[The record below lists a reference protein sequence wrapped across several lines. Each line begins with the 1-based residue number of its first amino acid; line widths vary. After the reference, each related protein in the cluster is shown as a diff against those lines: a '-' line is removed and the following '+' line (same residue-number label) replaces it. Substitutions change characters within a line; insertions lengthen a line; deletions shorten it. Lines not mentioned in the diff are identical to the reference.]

1 MGAEKKRGAQLWVR
15 SVIDGFHLLRP
26 ELLWA
31 LLLCPLLG
39 ITLWQHRA
47 QQGDW
52 SKVIDAELLTHLL
65 PDQKSENLRSF
76 FWLPILLLGLVVL
89 AAAGPSLKRVE
100 LPVIKR
106 ADALVIVLDLSASM
120 LAADIQPSRIQRAR
134 QKTLDLLETRK
145 EGVTGLVVF
154 AGDAHVVTPLTDD
167 TRTIANLMPALS
179 PTIMP
184 LPGAD
189 ATSGVE
195 MASALLSTAGAQG
208 GQILL
213 MTDGLPGFDMNRA
226 QDALPESGATFAV
239 LAIGTAAGAPIP
251 LPSGGFLKDNDGEI
265 VIPTLERNEI
275 RSVANELDAPY
286 QEITLDEEDIET
298 LTQRDVIAEEGELDL
313 DRQTDAWQDQGYWLA
328 ALVALLLLPAFRR
341 GMVAGLALLLLVA
354 SPPPEAAEWQDLWLT
369 PDQQGAR
376 HMAAGAHDQAA
387 QTFSNPDWRGV
398 AEYAAGA
405 YDAAS
410 QSFAGDLTADNL
422 YNLGN
427 SLALQGDLKGAL
439 RAYEESL
446 SREPDA
452 EDAIA
457 NRDFIQSLLDQQEQE
472 DEQQGDEEN
481 SEQEQSEDGSE
492 SESDGGESSESSED
506 SEQGSPE
513 DQGSDSADGASDQGN
528 NEEQSSQQNPALA
541 DEQRDNSEALDA
553 ATQEQMAKFDE
564 ALEEQQAL
572 EQWLRRVPDDPGGL
586 LRRKFR
592 YQTMQRLREGE
603 EPDES
608 IRW

>member
-1 MGAEKKRGAQLWVR
+1 M
-15 SVIDGFHLLRP
+15 IDGVHILRP
-26 ELLWA
+26 ELLWMLA
-31 LLLCPLLG
+31 ACPLVAA
-39 ITLWQHRA
+39 TLWYRRSH
-47 QQGDW
+47 QGDW
-52 SKVIDAELLTHLL
+52 SKVIDAELLSYLL
-65 PDQKSENLRSF
+65 PDQRQQKQRSMV
-76 FWLPILLLGLVVL
+76 WLPTLLLALTAV
-89 AAAGPSLKRVE
+89 AAAGPSLNRVE

-120 LAADIQPSRIQRAR
+120 LAADVQPSRIQRSR
-134 QKTLDLLETRK
+134 QKILDLLETRD

-179 PTIMP
+179 PAIMP
-184 LPGAD
+184 LPGAN
-189 ATSGVE
+189 ATSGIS
-195 MASALLSTAGAQG
+195 MASELLRTAGAQG

-213 MTDGLPGFDMNRA
+213 ITDGLPRFDITAAQRA
-226 QDALPESGATFAV
+226 LEDSGATLSILAV
-239 LAIGTAAGAPIP
+239 GTATGAPIP

-265 VIPTLERNEI
+265 VIPALDADQI
-275 RSVANELDAPY
+275 QSIAAELDALY
-286 QEITLDEEDIET
+286 EVVRLDEQDIAA
-298 LTQRDVIAEEGELDL
+298 LTSRDLQASEGELDL

-328 ALVALLLLPAFRR
+328 ALVALLLLPAFRK
-341 GMVAGLALLLLVA
+341 GVFAGVALVLITH
-354 SPPPEAAEWQDLWLT
+354 SPPPQAAGWDDLWQT

-376 HMAAGAHDQAA
+376 YLAEGEADAAAKVFEDS
-387 QTFSNPDWRGV
+387 TWRGV
-398 AEYAAGA
+398 AEFEAGGYEQAAK
-405 YDAAS
+405 
-410 QSFAGDLTADNL
+410 SFANTPSADNF

-427 SLALQGDLKGAL
+427 ALALQGDLRGAL

-446 SREPDA
+446 GLAPDA

-457 NRDFIQSLLDQQEQE
+457 NRDFIQSLLDQEEQQQQ
-472 DEQQGDEEN
+472 DQQGDEQSQEN
-481 SEQEQSEDGSE
+481 DDAQDSNESE
-492 SESDGGESSESSED
+492 SEGDDSSESSDQGDSQQDPGDSNED
-506 SEQGSPE
+506 SG
-513 DQGSDSADGASDQGN
+513 GSDSEDGDS
-528 NEEQSSQQNPALA
+528 EEQQGQQDSALA
-541 DEQRDNSEALDA
+541 DAQDMNQDALEA

>member
-1 MGAEKKRGAQLWVR
+1 M
-15 SVIDGFHLLRP
+15 IDGVHLLRP
-26 ELLWA
+26 ELLWVLAACPFVAAA
-31 LLLCPLLG
+31 L
-39 ITLWQHRA
+39 WYRRSH
-47 QQGDW
+47 QGDW
-52 SKVIDAELLTHLL
+52 SKVIDAELLSYLL
-65 PDQKSENLRSF
+65 PDQRQRKQRSMV
-76 FWLPILLLGLVVL
+76 WIPTLLLALIAV
-89 AAAGPSLKRVE
+89 AAAGPSLQRVE

-120 LAADIQPSRIQRAR
+120 LAADVQPNRIQRAR
-134 QKTLDLLETRK
+134 QKILDLLDTRN

-179 PTIMP
+179 PAIMP
-184 LPGAD
+184 LPGAN
-189 ATSGVE
+189 ATTGIN
-195 MASALLSTAGAQG
+195 MASELLQTAGAQG

-213 MTDGLPGFDMNRA
+213 ITDGLPKFNIATAKRA
-226 QDALPESGATFAV
+226 LEDSGATLSILAV
-239 LAIGTAAGAPIP
+239 GTATGAPIP
-251 LPSGGFLKDNDGEI
+251 LPNGGFLKDNDGEI
-265 VIPTLERNEI
+265 VIPTLEADQI
-275 RSVANELDAPY
+275 QSIAAELDALY
-286 QEITLDEEDIET
+286 EVVRLDEQDIAA
-298 LTQRDVIAEEGELDL
+298 LTSRDLQASEGELDL

-328 ALVALLLLPAFRR
+328 ALVALLLLPAFRK
-341 GMVAGLALLLLVA
+341 GIVASIALMLVTH
-354 SPPPEAAEWQDLWLT
+354 SPPPEAAGWDDLWQT

-376 HMAAGAHDQAA
+376 YLAEGEPTAAADV
-387 QTFSNPDWRGV
+387 FEDPVWRGV
-398 AEYAAGA
+398 AEFESGGYEQAAR
-405 YDAAS
+405 
-410 QSFAGDLTADNL
+410 SFANAPSADNF

-427 SLALQGDLKGAL
+427 ALALQGDLRGAL

-446 SREPDA
+446 SLAPDA

-457 NRDFIQSLLDQQEQE
+457 NRDFIQSLLDQEEQQQQ
-472 DEQQGDEEN
+472 DQQGDEQNQEN
-481 SEQEQSEDGSE
+481 DDAQESNESE
-492 SESDGGESSESSED
+492 SEGDSSSESSDEGD
-506 SEQGSPE
+506 SRQEPNDSNQ
-513 DQGSDSADGASDQGN
+513 DSAGGDNNDGAS
-528 NEEQSSQQNPALA
+528 EEQQG
-541 DEQRDNSEALDA
+541 QRDSAMADAQDINQEALEA